1 MHVIKIQA
9 EPLSIHALST
19 VEFRENFSPKFAP
32 ARFGDPG
39 RSKLRV
45 QMGSKN
51 YLIVNLDKIASKAY
65 FQINSLAGHRK
76 VAKNEPESKTR

>member
-1 MHVIKIQA
+1 MLYRPLNFAKIFH
-9 EPLSIHALST
+9 PSLH
-19 VEFRENFSPKFAP
+19 P
-32 ARFGDPG
+32 RFGDPE

-45 QMGSKN
+45 QIGSKN

>member
-1 MHVIKIQA
+1 MYVIKIQA

-19 VEFRENFSPKFAP
+19 VEFRENFHPSLHP
-32 ARFGDPG
+32 RFGDPE

-45 QMGSKN
+45 QIGSKN
-51 YLIVNLDKIASKAY
+51 DLIVNLDKIASKAY

-76 VAKNEPESKTR
+76 VAKNEPESKIR